1 MPVVLN
7 SDFAYIRSIKTFLT
21 SPSSKMTTTNHTY
34 KQPDLYLNT
43 PIQLYI
49 TKKILE
55 SANYKMYNKY

>member
-1 MPVVLN
+1 MILD
-7 SDFAYIRSIKTFLT
+7 SDFAYIRSIQTF
-21 SPSSKMTTTNHTY
+21 SSSKMTTTNHTH

-43 PIQLYI
+43 PTQLYI